1 LLEVAVKDS
10 PFTISSTKRVAIPVG
25 EATIIEA
32 TDRYKLAVTPTQIDE
47 SGRVRLEIWVRD
59 VMDSRRIK
67 TFIAP
72 NFGTPVR
79 IVRGSPGE
87 QSIEIVTWSR

>member
-47 SGRVRLEIWVRD
+47 SGRVRLEIWDIHCPKLWNSSTGRA
-59 VMDSRRIK
+59 R
-67 TFIAP
+67 
-72 NFGTPVR
+72 
-79 IVRGSPGE
+79 
-87 QSIEIVTWSR
+87 